1 MKPDLEDL
9 FADGQFRL
17 MEDDFAGSIAI
28 FNEVLEKDPQYGKAY
43 QARAIARLKAGDA
56 EAALVDINAAI
67 RCEPDNA
74 RFHYHKASILIG
86 KKALDEAL
94 ESLSRAIDLDSGY
107 PPPYLLR
114 GKIYEQ
120 LGEEELAN
128 ADIAQ
133 AMNLRKER
141 TKVVDF

>member
-1 MKPDLEDL
+1 MKAELEDL

-17 MEDDFAGSIAI
+17 MDDDFAGSIAI
-28 FNEVLEKDPQYGKAY
+28 FTEVLEKDPQCGRAY

-56 EAALVDINAAI
+56 EDALVDIDAAI

-74 RFHYHKASILIG
+74 RFRYHKATVLIQ
-86 KKALDEAL
+86 KNAFDEAL
-94 ESLSRAIDLDSGY
+94 ESLSRAIDLEPGY

-114 GKIYEQ
+114 GKVYER

-128 ADIAQ
+128 ADISQ
-133 AMNLRKER
+133 AMTLRKEG
-141 TKVVDF
+141 TKVVDY